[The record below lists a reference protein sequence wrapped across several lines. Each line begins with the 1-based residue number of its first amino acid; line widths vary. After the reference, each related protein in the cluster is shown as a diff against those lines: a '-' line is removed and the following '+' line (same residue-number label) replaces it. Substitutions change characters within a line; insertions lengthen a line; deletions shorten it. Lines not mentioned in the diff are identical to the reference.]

1 MMMDGHF
8 TVQTESLTKDY
19 GDGTSVRALEDVSFS
34 IAQAEFVAIE
44 GPSGSGKSTLLNLI
58 GTLDNPTSGRVV
70 IDGVDIGALK
80 GDALADFRRE
90 KIGFVFQLFN
100 LAPTLDALENVML
113 PLLPY
118 QRKLG
123 FKLEARARELLTRMG
138 LEERLHHL
146 PGQLSGGEQQ
156 RVAIARALVNSPR
169 LILADEPTGNLDTK
183 IGEEIVRLLRQ
194 LNQEQGLTV
203 VLVTHDAAVASQA
216 DRTVYMKDGRLL
228 EQGT

>member
-1 MMMDGHF
+1 MRDNHVA
-8 TVQTESLTKDY
+8 VQTEALTKEY
-19 GDGTSVRALEDVSFS
+19 GDGTSVRALDNVTIS
-34 IAQAEFVAIE
+34 IASGEFVAIR

-70 IDGVDIGALK
+70 VDGVDVGALK
-80 GDALADFRRE
+80 GDALADFRRA

-100 LAPTLDALENVML
+100 LVPTLNALENVML

-118 QRKLG
+118 QRGLG
-123 FKLEARARELLTRMG
+123 FKLDARASELLTRMG

-156 RVAIARALVNSPR
+156 RVAIARALINSPS

-194 LNQEQGLTV
+194 LNQEQGLTL
-203 VLVTHDAAVASQA
+203 VLITHDATVASQA
-216 DRTVYMKDGRLL
+216 DRIIHLQDGRLL
-228 EQGT
+228 EEGT

>member
-1 MMMDGHF
+1 MSGDHF
-8 TVQTESLTKDY
+8 IVQIESLIKEY
-19 GDGTSVRALEDVSFS
+19 GDGTSVRALDDVSIS
-34 IAQAEFVAIE
+34 IASGEFVAIR

-70 IDGVDIGALK
+70 VDGVDIGALK
-80 GDALADFRRE
+80 GDALADFRRA

-100 LAPTLDALENVML
+100 LVPTLNALENIML

-118 QRKLG
+118 QRGLG

-138 LEERLHHL
+138 LEGRLHHL

-156 RVAIARALVNSPR
+156 RVAIARALINSPS

-194 LNQEQGLTV
+194 LNQEQGLTL
-203 VLVTHDAAVASQA
+203 VLVTHDATVASQA
-216 DRTVYMKDGRLL
+216 DRIVHMRDGRLL
-228 EQGT
+228 DEGT

>member
-1 MMMDGHF
+1 MSSDHF
-8 TVQTESLTKDY
+8 IVQIGSLIKEY
-19 GDGTSVRALEDVSFS
+19 GDGTSVRVLDDVSIS
-34 IAQAEFVAIE
+34 IASGEFVAIR

-70 IDGVDIGALK
+70 IDGMDIGTLN
-80 GDALADFRRE
+80 GDALADFRRA

-100 LAPTLDALENVML
+100 LVPTLNALENVIL

-118 QRKLG
+118 RRSLK
-123 FKLEARARELLTRMG
+123 FNLEGRGRELLTRMRLDG
-138 LEERLHHL
+138 RLHHL

-156 RVAIARALVNSPR
+156 RVAIARALINSPS

-194 LNQEQGLTV
+194 LNQEQGLTL
-203 VLVTHDAAVASQA
+203 VLVTHDATVASQA
-216 DRTVYMKDGRLL
+216 DRIIHLQDGRLL
-228 EQGT
+228 EEGT